1 MFRKGGVWF
10 VPPFS
15 QDFPGESPIFLIFS
29 VAVSVDKG
37 AVEYLHPKI
46 PYKDILLINP
56 LPPFRDHGRF
66 Q

>member
-1 MFRKGGVWF
+1 MFRKGGVLF
-10 VPPFS
+10 VPLFS
-15 QDFPGESPIFLIFS
+15 QDFPGESPFFS

-37 AVEYLHPKI
+37 AVEYLLPKI

-56 LPPFRDHGRF
+56 LPPSRDHGKF